1 MVVNYCIHCDCC
13 HHLYHHHFTHVS
25 YIVLPKCNY
34 IQFIF
39 KNTVWH
45 ANISWFIHR
54 LLYTPVPSQNLSW
67 DAELSVPPHQV
78 SQEAGCCQALS
89 YPNHPNPT
97 DQVTSWL
104 LVVQSVQ
111 KRLPPGVRTPGWL
124 GAVCKDMKPV
134 QVRVSRAHPEERR
147 HHHHCLSLLISNSPT
162 LNQCHIDLSTPN
174 KSACNQ
180 KLAVI
185 KKCWK
190 MFNTADNMGRTCFK
204 IKTRYRK
211 LLLQHVFFHAIESQ
225 KVQRCVL
232 RKTHTQ
238 SQSGRI
244 QWYNAHEAATHGKA
258 TWISCHPTGKLT
270 AQSRK
275 VYPGAVCHVPVVL
288 VALDR
293 SHVSLLSPQDL
304 RASEMFQ
311 KGLSIHSS
319 LCTVYIS
326 NSFQVQLYWQPKTRS
341 NSDIFWPYESTE
353 LK

>member
-1 MVVNYCIHCDCC
+1 
-13 HHLYHHHFTHVS
+13 
-25 YIVLPKCNY
+25 
-34 IQFIF
+34 
-39 KNTVWH
+39 
-45 ANISWFIHR
+45 
-54 LLYTPVPSQNLSW
+54 
-67 DAELSVPPHQV
+67 
-78 SQEAGCCQALS
+78 
-89 YPNHPNPT
+89 
-97 DQVTSWL
+97 
-104 LVVQSVQ
+104 
-111 KRLPPGVRTPGWL
+111 
-124 GAVCKDMKPV
+124 MKPV

-180 KLAVI
+180 KLAVM

-211 LLLQHVFFHAIESQ
+211 LLLQHVFFMQLSRRRSSAAFWGKH
-225 KVQRCVL
+225 
-232 RKTHTQ
+232 THTQ

-258 TWISCHPTGKLT
+258 TWTSCHPTGKLT

-293 SHVSLLSPQDL
+293 SHVSLVSPPRFESQSNVSK
-304 RASEMFQ
+304 RF
-311 KGLSIHSS
+311 IYS
-319 LCTVYIS
+319 L
-326 NSFQVQLYWQPKTRS
+326 QLM
-341 NSDIFWPYESTE
+341 
-353 LK
+353 